1 MRVLVGNMDKI
12 VQYENRG
19 EMLGYFDKDSVG
31 HGCFDGL
38 TLTQP
43 TIISAKFLLFCE
55 KAARLDK
62 VMAWLDSES
71 DTHMSKCGELIDRV
85 NNMKFLTPFIK
96 ILKGE

>member
-1 MRVLVGNMDKI
+1 MRILAGNMDKI

-62 VMAWLDSES
+62 AV
-71 DTHMSKCGELIDRV
+71 ELIESWWDDSYSEVHSER
-85 NNMKFLTPFIK
+85 MIESILK

>member
-1 MRVLVGNMDKI
+1 MRILAGNMDKI

-55 KAARLDK
+55 KVARLDK
-62 VMAWLDSES
+62 ALERYKKLYNDSNDLDAEEMLADMIRVM
-71 DTHMSKCGELIDRV
+71 
-85 NNMKFLTPFIK
+85 
-96 ILKGE
+96 KGE